1 MRFYS
6 RGQLAL
12 LSVLSSLATGLLL
25 LGIGLPVLLWRLG
38 GPAPGGAE
46 PEGSRQD
53 AAAQMGAAP
62 GGAVPEGA
70 SPMGPLSEPPAG
82 WAAPGGGASAPG
94 AGALPFGSLPPGGL
108 EAPAEDGAFGGGLA
122 APGGRAWAAPALG
135 FGGLEGLQ
143 AQRLRP
149 FSESERSNIEIY
161 ERLNAGV
168 VNITTQTM
176 AINWFLEPVPQ
187 AGGSGSGSII
197 DPRGYVLTNNHVIA
211 NAHRVFITLACG
223 SQFDGTVVGTDPEND
238 LAVLRFEPPH
248 CMSLQVI
255 PYGDS
260 SSLRVGQKVL
270 AIGNPFAL
278 ERTLTVGIVSGL
290 GRPIRI
296 SRRHVVRD
304 MIQTDASINPGNSGG
319 PLLDSQG
326 RMIGINTMIY
336 SPTGGSVGIGFAVP
350 VNTARRVVSELIQYG
365 RVRRGW
371 IDASMV
377 QLFPALVRH
386 ADLPVS
392 QGLLVSRTHRNGLAE
407 RAGLRQG
414 SVPVRHGR
422 SVIYVGGDIITSVNG
437 AEVRSLADLFAAL
450 ESSRPGD
457 VARLVVIRGGGSVAI
472 DVPLA
477 SREEA
482 LD

>member
-1 MRFYS
+1 MKLYS
-6 RGQLAL
+6 RWQLVL
-12 LSVLSSLATGLLL
+12 LSVISSLITGLLL
-25 LGIGLPVLLWRLG
+25 LGIGLPVLLSNLRD
-38 GPAPGGAE
+38 
-46 PEGSRQD
+46 GSNEVAGRES
-53 AAAQMGAAP
+53 GEETP
-62 GGAVPEGA
+62 RVWI
-70 SPMGPLSEPPAG
+70 GPLDDLAG
-82 WAAPGGGASAPG
+82 DRMLSA
-94 AGALPFGSLPPGGL
+94 
-108 EAPAEDGAFGGGLA
+108 E
-122 APGGRAWAAPALG
+122 PALG
-135 FGGLEGLQ
+135 LPGQIGYLEGQ
-143 AQRLRP
+143 PAQRLRP
-149 FSESERSNIEIY
+149 FSESERTNIDIY

-176 AINWFLEPVPQ
+176 AMNWFLEPIPQ

-223 SQFDGTVVGTDPEND
+223 TRFDGTVVGTDPEND
-238 LAVLRFEPPH
+238 LAVLRFDPPF
-248 CMSLQVI
+248 CMTLPVI
-255 PYGDS
+255 PFGDS

-296 SRRHVVRD
+296 SRQHIVRD

-350 VNTARRVVSELIQYG
+350 VNTARRVVNELIQYG
-365 RVRRGW
+365 MVRRGW

-386 ADLPVS
+386 ANLPVS
-392 QGLLVSRTHRNGLAE
+392 EGLLVSRTHRNGLAE
-407 RAGLRQG
+407 GAGLRQG
-414 SVPVRHGR
+414 STAVRHGR

-437 AEVRSLADLFAAL
+437 ANVRTVSDLYGAL
-450 ESSRPGD
+450 EASRPGE
-457 VARLVVIRGGGSVAI
+457 VVRVGVIRDGNALTI
-472 DVPLA
+472 EVPLA
-477 SREEA
+477 NREA
-482 LD
+482 VRN